1 MDGKCGNVLFLAQ
14 VLVKKCPQPEGAFP
28 KHPVPSFIKVLREPR
43 LWEVS
48 SLSLSGS
55 FAPRNNSVSFIC
67 FSLILSW
74 ADLAMVT

>member
-1 MDGKCGNVLFLAQ
+1 MDAECGNVLFLAQ
-14 VLVKKCPQPEGAFP
+14 MLVKKCPQPEGTFP
-28 KHPVPSFIKVLREPR
+28 KYPVPSFIKVLREPR

-55 FAPRNNSVSFIC
+55 FALRNNSISFIC